1 MHVLVVVMMMM
12 VRILVGRVVRIR
24 GIRRR
29 DVRRMVGQMSMREI
43 VRFLR
48 RELFAPRAR
57 SRPARQARSAREGFA
72 PPDRGEVVF
81 GGGGG

>member
-1 MHVLVVVMMMM
+1 MVVMVMMR
-12 VRILVGRVVRIR
+12 VLVGRMVRIR

-29 DVRRMVGQMSMREI
+29 DVRRMVGQMPMRQI

-57 SRPARQARSAREGFA
+57 SRSTRQARSAREGFA

-81 GGGGG
+81 GGRGG